1 MSSRVCY
8 FKNASALAN
17 YALSADVTSSLS
29 AKADNS
35 AVALKADIT
44 AVALKA
50 DSSAVNTSLGL
61 KADASA
67 LQNYALT
74 TNVDSAIS
82 ESVSAKLDTTVF
94 TSARGKVNAVFGAI
108 ADSLYVESAPQSGV
122 EFNWAANQL

>member
-1 MSSRVCY
+1 MSSRICY
-8 FKNASALAN
+8 FKHASALAN

-50 DSSAVNTSLGL
+50 DSSAVATSLGL

-67 LQNYALT
+67 LNSYALT
-74 TNVDSAIS
+74 TAVASAVS
-82 ESVSAKLDTTVF
+82 QGVSVKLDTTEF
-94 TSARGKVNAVFGAI
+94 TSARGKVNAVFTAI
-108 ADSLYVESAPQSGV
+108 HESLYVESAPQSGV
-122 EFNWAANQL
+122 EFNWASNQL